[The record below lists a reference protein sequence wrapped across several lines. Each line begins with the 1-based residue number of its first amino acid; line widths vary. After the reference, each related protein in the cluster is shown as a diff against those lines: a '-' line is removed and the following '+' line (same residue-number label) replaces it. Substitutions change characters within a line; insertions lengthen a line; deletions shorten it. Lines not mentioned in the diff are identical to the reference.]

1 MRKNLLFANSLKLE
15 FIDGDYAVLDNNWQ
29 IATSP
34 YIFTR
39 LYYIYAGSALVTC
52 NGETLTML
60 PGNLYLLPKD
70 LPISYCCPEY
80 MEQLYFHI
88 TLTNLEGID
97 MLANIPH
104 VCQLPCSWELLTK
117 LKQLHVS
124 SDYRDLLEFKMLVT
138 QTVIDCLR
146 SAKLAPLA
154 TNSYSPDVLQA
165 ISYMQNNINLQL
177 TTNQIAQAVFTSPN
191 RLHKIF
197 KTETGMTI
205 GAYLD
210 RLVLFRA
217 AQLLIDPKLSIG
229 EISRQLGF
237 CDQYYFSRRFKN
249 QFGQTPSEFR
259 KHRK

>member
-1 MRKNLLFANSLKLE
+1 MRKNLLFTNSLKLE
-15 FIDGDYAVLDNNWQ
+15 FIDGDYAKLDHSWR
-29 IATSP
+29 IETSP

-39 LYYIYAGSALVTC
+39 LYYIYAGSGVVNC
-52 NGETLTML
+52 NGETITML

-70 LPISYCCPEY
+70 LPISYSCPES

-88 TLTNLEGID
+88 TLTNLEGVDI
-97 MLANIPH
+97 LANIPN
-104 VCQLPCSWELLTK
+104 VCQLPCSWELLNQLKK
-117 LKQLHVS
+117 LYVS
-124 SDYRDLLEFKMLVT
+124 SNYHDLLEFKMLVT
-138 QTVIDCLR
+138 KTVIDCLR
-146 SAKLAPLA
+146 SADLAPMV

-165 ISYMQNNINLQL
+165 ISYMQNNVNLQL

-197 KTETGMTI
+197 KAETGTTI

-259 KHRK
+259 KNRK

>member
-1 MRKNLLFANSLKLE
+1 MRKNLLFTNSLKLE
-15 FIDGDYAVLDNNWQ
+15 FIDGDYAKLDSSWR
-29 IATSP
+29 IDTSP

-39 LYYIYAGSALVTC
+39 LYYIYAGSGQVTC
-52 NGETLTML
+52 NGKTITML

-70 LPISYCCPEY
+70 LPISYCCPES

-88 TLTNLEGID
+88 TLTNLEGVDI
-97 MLANIPH
+97 LANIPN
-104 VCQLPCSWELLTK
+104 VCQLPCSEELLSR
-117 LKQLHVS
+117 LKALYVS
-124 SDYRDLLEFKMLVT
+124 LDYHDLLEFKMLVT
-138 QTVIDCLR
+138 KTVIDCLR
-146 SAKLAPLA
+146 AAVLPPLT

-165 ISYMQNNINLQL
+165 ISYMQNNVNLQL

-197 KTETGMTI
+197 KAETGTTI

-259 KHRK
+259 KNRK

>member
-15 FIDGDYAVLDNNWQ
+15 FIDGDYCKLDSNWR
-29 IATSP
+29 IDLSP

-39 LYYIYAGSALVTC
+39 LYYIYKGSAVVNC
-52 NGETLTML
+52 NGETITML

-70 LPISYCCPEY
+70 VPISYYCPES

-88 TLTNLEGID
+88 TLTNLEGVDI
-97 MLANIPH
+97 LTNIPK
-104 VCQLPCSWELLTK
+104 VCQLPCSWELLNT
-117 LKQLHVS
+117 LKDLHTS
-124 SDYRDLLEFKMLVT
+124 SDYCDLLEFKMLVT
-138 QTVIDCLR
+138 KTVIDCLH
-146 SAKLAPLA
+146 STNLPPIA
-154 TNSYSPDVLQA
+154 TKSYSPDVLRA
-165 ISYMQNNINLQL
+165 ISYMQNNVNLQL
-177 TTNQIAQAVFTSPN
+177 TTNQISQAIFTSPN
-191 RLHKIF
+191 RLHKLF
-197 KTETGMTI
+197 KAETGMTI

-210 RLVLFRA
+210 GLVFFRA
-217 AQLLIDPKLSIG
+217 AQLLIDPKQSIG